1 MSQPD
6 PADVGD
12 FLAAAWERHRKKLF
26 EMVRPVSEWLV
37 GQIDPRPGQT
47 ILELAAGPGETG
59 FLVAERVGSDGRLI
73 ATDLSPAMVE
83 AARRGAEA
91 RGLTN
96 IEHRVMDA
104 QQIDLAD
111 ASVDGVISRFG
122 VMLTPEPE
130 RVVSGARRVLRP
142 GGRLAFGVWGSPD
155 RNPWLTMFV
164 GAVLQNGHTPEG
176 DPFGPGGP
184 FSLAEPE
191 RNRELLGDAG
201 YSDVTV
207 EEIAGAMHFDSFD
220 DYWKLQ
226 REVSGPVA
234 LLIQSLAADEVDAIR
249 ASLEPMVEP
258 FKSGESYGL
267 PWLAVGASATT

>member
-6 PADVGD
+6 AGDVGD
-12 FLAAAWERHRKKLF
+12 FLAAAWEHHRESLF
-26 EMVRPVSEWLV
+26 ENARPVSDWIV
-37 GQIDPRPGQT
+37 DHVDPRPGQI

-96 IEHRVMDA
+96 VEHRVMDA
-104 QQIDLAD
+104 QAIDLPD

-130 RVVSGARRVLRP
+130 RVVGGARQVLRP
-142 GGRLAFGVWGSPD
+142 GQRFAYGVWGSPD

-164 GAVLQNGHTPEG
+164 GAVLQNGHAPPG

-191 RNRELLGDAG
+191 RNRELLLGAG
-201 YSDVTV
+201 FSDVKV
-207 EEIAGAMHFDSFD
+207 EEIVAEMRFDSFD
-220 DYWKLQ
+220 AYWTLQ
-226 REVSGPVA
+226 SEVSGPAAQLV
-234 LLIQSLAADEVDAIR
+234 QSLPTEQVDAIR

-258 FKSGESYGL
+258 FRSGKSYAF
-267 PWLAVGASATT
+267 PWSAVGAGATA